1 MAAPPWH
8 CGTSPATYTTSAP
21 QASGNPGS
29 LSHHAP
35 HRGISPKSPTF
46 EGLRRQKGFETP
58 CTPLGAFPRFTRRV
72 HPARVRGGSRQ
83 SPSPKAKNKGDAP
96 AFAPWAACASARPR
110 PSPPAA
116 RPLLDKP
123 ANKAAYHS
131 ESLEKVSSSLLTCP
145 HLWNEDKH
153 SNYIISSP
161 CLSSC
166 TCKVLKTASTEK
178 KCSCYS
184 RQCELPKYKN
194 KCIYFISHYYYYHYY
209 QHYLNIVNIF
219 LYLNFCFI
227 SLCWFV

>member
-1 MAAPPWH
+1 MPH
-8 CGTSPATYTTSAP
+8 C
-21 QASGNPGS
+21 
-29 LSHHAP
+29 
-35 HRGISPKSPTF
+35 
-46 EGLRRQKGFETP
+46 
-58 CTPLGAFPRFTRRV
+58 RFWI
-72 HPARVRGGSRQ
+72 
-83 SPSPKAKNKGDAP
+83 
-96 AFAPWAACASARPR
+96 F
-110 PSPPAA
+110 
-116 RPLLDKP
+116 LLDKP

-227 SLCWFV
+227 SLCWFVWGHRPLIIIRVKLLSYHRDVAEHSCYITQLFFSTFAKYYWFQ